1 MSFSKK
7 NIPIF
12 SNYICNIAMCALR
25 GNLRTTGNV
34 MDEYTEQTSYIHLG
48 FYRRER
54 RGKNPTITIHT
65 FTDLLSVFNVIK
77 SRQPEPI
84 GI

>member
-1 MSFSKK
+1 MPFSKK

-34 MDEYTEQTSYIHLG
+34 MDEYTEQTLYIHLG
-48 FYRRER
+48 FYRREGR
-54 RGKNPTITIHT
+54 EKNPTHNYT